1 MNLNNEQQVVLVNIL
16 KDLDDSQIMT
26 IHNEYC
32 DRNCYENMIYDM
44 DMIDELLYGRTA
56 SEILDSLSSS
66 FDKNDTFIVDTI
78 YGLQSYNDISDIVDY
93 DQLAEFLIEKGD
105 VDNILEAND
114 QEIYDEF
121 INCACEF
128 ANLDDDTEFRE
139 FLEDNLGYSETY
151 ENKWSDLYDEYMEQF
166 KEENGKEE

>member
-32 DRNCYENMIYDM
+32 DRNCYENMIYYM

-56 SEILDSLSSS
+56 SEILNSLSSS

-78 YGLQSYNDISDIVDY
+78 NGLQSYNDISDIVDY

-128 ANLDDDTEFRE
+128 ANLDDDSEFRE
-139 FLEDNLGYSETY
+139 FLEDMVGYSETY
-151 ENKWSDLYDEYMEQF
+151 EMKWFDLYEDYMVLF
-166 KEENGKEE
+166 KKYNNED

>member
-16 KDLDDSQIMT
+16 KKLDDSQIIT

-32 DRNCYENMIYDM
+32 DRNCYENMIYYM
-44 DMIDELLYGRTA
+44 DMIDELLYAYTP
-56 SEILDSLSSS
+56 SEILNSLSSS

-78 YGLQSYNDISDIVDY
+78 NGLQSYNDISDIVDY

-128 ANLDDDTEFRE
+128 ANLDDDSEFRE
-139 FLEDNLGYSETY
+139 FLEDMVGYSETY
-151 ENKWSDLYDEYMEQF
+151 EMKWFDLYEDYMVLF
-166 KEENGKEE
+166 KKYNNED

>member
-16 KDLDDSQIMT
+16 KELDDSQIMT

-32 DRNCYENMIYDM
+32 DRNHYENMIYEM
-44 DMIDELLYGRTA
+44 DCIDELLYGYTA
-56 SEILDSLSSS
+56 SEIINSLSSS
-66 FDKNDTFIVDTI
+66 FDKNDSFIVDTI
-78 YGLQSYNDISDIVDY
+78 YGLRSYNDISEIVDY
-93 DQLAEFLIEKGD
+93 DQLAHFLIENGD
-105 VDNILEAND
+105 VDNILEANE

-151 ENKWSDLYDEYMEQF
+151 EMKWFDLYEDYMEQF
-166 KEENGKEE
+166 KEDNSED

>member
-16 KDLDDSQIMT
+16 KKLDDSQIIT

-32 DRNCYENMIYDM
+32 DNNSYENMIYDM
-44 DMIDELLYGRTA
+44 DMIDELLYGYTP
-56 SEILDSLSSS
+56 SEILNSLSSS

-78 YGLQSYNDISDIVDY
+78 YGLKSYNDISDIVDY

-128 ANLDDDTEFRE
+128 ANLDDDSEFRE
-139 FLEDNLGYSETY
+139 FLEDMVGYSETY
-151 ENKWSDLYDEYMEQF
+151 EMKWFDLYEDYMVLF
-166 KEENGKEE
+166 KKYNNED

>member
-1 MNLNNEQQVVLVNIL
+1 MNLNNEQQVVLVDIL
-16 KDLDDSQIMT
+16 KSISDSELMT

-32 DRNCYENMIYDM
+32 DKNQYENMIYDM
-44 DMIDELLYGRTA
+44 DMIDELLYGKTA
-56 SEILDSLSSS
+56 SEVLDCLSSS
-66 FDKNDTFIVDTI
+66 FDKTDSFIVDSI
-78 YGLQSYNDISDIVDY
+78 YGLKSYTDIEECVDF
-93 DQLAEFLIEKGD
+93 DELAIFLIENGD

-128 ANLDDDTEFRE
+128 ANLDDDTPFRE

-151 ENKWSDLYDEYMEQF
+151 EMKWFDLYEDYMEQF
-166 KEENGKEE
+166 KEHNNED

>member
-16 KDLDDSQIMT
+16 KELDDSQIMT

-32 DRNCYENMIYDM
+32 DRNHYENMIYEM
-44 DMIDELLYGRTA
+44 DFIDELLYGKTA
-56 SEILDSLSSS
+56 SEILGSLSSS
-66 FDKNDTFIVDTI
+66 FDKNDSFIVDTI
-78 YGLQSYNDISDIVDY
+78 YGLESYSDIEDCVDF
-93 DQLAEFLIEKGD
+93 DELAHFLIENGD

-128 ANLDDDTEFRE
+128 ANLDDDTEFRD
-139 FLEDNLGYSETY
+139 FLEDMVGYSETY
-151 ENKWSDLYDEYMEQF
+151 EMKWFDLYEDYMELF
-166 KEENGKEE
+166 KKYNNED

>member
-16 KDLDDSQIMT
+16 KELDDSQIIT

-32 DRNCYENMIYDM
+32 DTNSYENMIYYM
-44 DMIDELLYGRTA
+44 DMIDELLYGYTP
-56 SEILDSLSSS
+56 SEILNSLSSS

-78 YGLQSYNDISDIVDY
+78 NGLQSYNDISDIVNY

-128 ANLDDDTEFRE
+128 ANLDDDSEFRE
-139 FLEDNLGYSETY
+139 FLEDMVGYSETY
-151 ENKWSDLYDEYMEQF
+151 EMKWFDLYEDYMVLF
-166 KEENGKEE
+166 KKYNNED

>member
-16 KDLDDSQIMT
+16 KKLDDSQIIT

-32 DRNCYENMIYDM
+32 DKNSYENMIYDM
-44 DMIDELLYGRTA
+44 DMIDELLYGYTP
-56 SEILDSLSSS
+56 SEILNSLSSS

-78 YGLQSYNDISDIVDY
+78 NGLQSYNDISDIVNY
-93 DQLAEFLIEKGD
+93 DQLAHFLIENGD

-128 ANLDDDTEFRE
+128 ANLDDDSEFRE
-139 FLEDNLGYSETY
+139 FLEDMVGYSETY
-151 ENKWSDLYDEYMEQF
+151 EMKWFDLYEDYMVLF
-166 KEENGKEE
+166 KKYNNED

>member
-16 KDLDDSQIMT
+16 KKLDDSQIIT

-44 DMIDELLYGRTA
+44 DMIDELLYGYTP
-56 SEILDSLSSS
+56 SEILNSLSSS

-78 YGLQSYNDISDIVDY
+78 NGLQSYNDISDIVDY

-128 ANLDDDTEFRE
+128 ANLDDDSEFRE
-139 FLEDNLGYSETY
+139 FLEDMVGYSETY
-151 ENKWSDLYDEYMEQF
+151 EMKWFDLYEDYMVLF
-166 KEENGKEE
+166 KKYNNED